1 MIKITKKSKSL
12 ERKKRKKVNKMVLK
26 DMKISQKMKKKSLD
40 EYIKKRK
47 KMQNNT
53 SL

>member
-1 MIKITKKSKSL
+1 
-12 ERKKRKKVNKMVLK
+12 MVLK
-26 DMKISQKMKKKSLD
+26 DMKVSQKMEKKSLD
-40 EYIKKRK
+40 EYIKKRN

>member
-1 MIKITKKSKSL
+1 
-12 ERKKRKKVNKMVLK
+12 MVLK
-26 DMKISQKMKKKSLD
+26 DMKVSQKMKKKSLD
-40 EYIKKRK
+40 EYIKNRN